1 METAQ
6 RVKILQDL
14 VRINSVNG
22 NELAVAEYLQ
32 AVLAQ
37 AGLTATIDRFDDNRA
52 NLILE
57 LGEGKTDQVLG
68 LTGHLDTVA
77 VEDETAW
84 TYPPFAATIVGD
96 RLYGRGA
103 ADMKSGVAAQVITLI
118 ELHEAG
124 VRFPGKV
131 RLLLTAGEEYGTP
144 GANRLLAAGYAD
156 DLSALYVGEATSGS
170 VIYAHS
176 GSLNYRVV
184 SHGRAVHSSRPADGI
199 NAIDGLIDFSVA
211 ERTLFD
217 DAPVHPALGTVK
229 HSVTI
234 LKAGEQINTLPDYA
248 ELRGNI
254 RPTPSFA
261 NEQVIARLEA
271 LIARLNQQSGT
282 DLTLE
287 VIHSF
292 YPVASNPAGE
302 FVQATL
308 TAFQMAY
315 QALPT
320 HEQPQLAI
328 MNGATDASVLAKANR
343 HLPVVVVG
351 ADNRNVTHMV
361 DEYTT
366 LSSFAATIAGY
377 KAAVQAFFAK

>member
-6 RVKILQDL
+6 RIKILQDL

-32 AVLAQ
+32 KLLAQ
-37 AGLTATIDRFDDNRA
+37 YGLKATVDRFDETRA

-57 LGEGKTDQVLG
+57 LGEGKADQILG

-77 VEDETAW
+77 VEDETTW

-103 ADMKSGVAAQVITLI
+103 ADMKSGVAAQAIAII
-118 ELHEAG
+118 ELVTAG
-124 VRFPGKV
+124 VRLPGKL
-131 RLLLTAGEEYGTP
+131 RWMLTAGEEYGTP

-156 DLSALYVGEATSGS
+156 DLAALYVGEPTSGN
-170 VIYAHS
+170 VVYAHS
-176 GSLNYRVV
+176 GSLNYRII
-184 SHGRAVHSSRPADGI
+184 SHGKAVHSSRPADGI
-199 NAIDGLIDFSVA
+199 NAVDGLIDFAVA

-217 DAPVHPALGTVK
+217 NAPVHPALGTVK

-234 LKAGEQINTLPDYA
+234 LKAGEQINTLPDVA

-254 RPTPSFA
+254 RPTPSFD
-261 NEQVIARLEA
+261 NEQVIASLQRVIE
-271 LIARLNQQSGT
+271 RLNQQPGT
-282 DLTLE
+282 NLKLE

-292 YPVASNPAGE
+292 YPVASDPASG
-302 FVQATL
+302 FVQKTL
-308 TAFQMAY
+308 TAFQTAY
-315 QALPT
+315 QAYPMHT
-320 HEQPQLAI
+320 QPHLAVI
-328 MNGATDASVLAKANR
+328 NGATDASVFVKANR
-343 HLPVVVVG
+343 QLPVIVVG
-351 ADNRNVTHMV
+351 ADNWEISHMV

-366 LSSFAATIAGY
+366 LSSFTATINGY
-377 KAAVQAFFAK
+377 KTAIQSFFA

>member
-6 RVKILQDL
+6 RIKILQDL

-32 AVLAQ
+32 KLLAQ
-37 AGLTATIDRFDDNRA
+37 YGLKATVDRFDETRA

-57 LGEGKTDQVLG
+57 LGEGKADQILG

-77 VEDETAW
+77 VEDETTW

-103 ADMKSGVAAQVITLI
+103 ADMKSGVAAQAIAII
-118 ELHEAG
+118 ELVTAG
-124 VRFPGKV
+124 VRLPGKL
-131 RLLLTAGEEYGTP
+131 RWMLTAGEEYGTP

-156 DLSALYVGEATSGS
+156 DLAALYVGEPTSGN
-170 VIYAHS
+170 VVYAHS
-176 GSLNYRVV
+176 GSLNYRII
-184 SHGRAVHSSRPADGI
+184 SHGKAVHSSRPADGI
-199 NAIDGLIDFSVA
+199 NAVDGLIDFAVA

-217 DAPVHPALGTVK
+217 DAPVHPSLGTVK

-234 LKAGEQINTLPDYA
+234 LKAGEQINTLPDVA

-254 RPTPSFA
+254 RPTPSFD
-261 NEQVIARLEA
+261 NEQVIASLQRVIE
-271 LIARLNQQSGT
+271 RLNQQPGT
-282 DLTLE
+282 NLKLE

-292 YPVASNPAGE
+292 YPVASDPASG
-302 FVQATL
+302 FVQKTL
-308 TAFQMAY
+308 TAFQTAY
-315 QALPT
+315 QAYPM
-320 HEQPQLAI
+320 HPQPHLAVI
-328 MNGATDASVLAKANR
+328 NGATDASVFVKANR
-343 HLPVVVVG
+343 QLPVIVVG
-351 ADNRNVTHMV
+351 ADNWEISHMV

-366 LSSFAATIAGY
+366 LSSFTATINGY
-377 KAAVQAFFAK
+377 KTAIQSFFA